1 MAATDHTLERPLDG
15 LKAQSLLRRPIS
27 RKLRAFG
34 TTFLLLLPGVGWLA
48 VFVLV
53 PLGFTVVLSFWKS
66 TIFGTS
72 PDFQFGNYEQIIAT
86 PLYRELLLKTLRI
99 AVATTLISLAV
110 SYPIAYFLSLQ
121 PTGRKVVLALLL
133 FLPFWTSYVVRTFVW
148 LPILGTTGA
157 INQYLLWLGVIDQ
170 PIGWLLYNE
179 GTVYL
184 GLVYVYTLFITL
196 RFSFQSKKLIRA

>member
-1 MAATDHTLERPLDG
+1 MAATDHTLEPPPDG
-15 LKAQSLLRRPIS
+15 LKAKPFLRRPIS

-72 PDFQFGNYEQIIAT
+72 PDFQFGNYEQIIAA
-86 PLYRELLLKTLRI
+86 PLYRELLVKTLRI

-121 PTGRKVVLALLL
+121 PTGRKVVLRSCFSCPSGPATSSARSSGCRSSE
-133 FLPFWTSYVVRTFVW
+133 LPARSTSFCF
-148 LPILGTTGA
+148 G
-157 INQYLLWLGVIDQ
+157 
-170 PIGWLLYNE
+170 
-179 GTVYL
+179 
-184 GLVYVYTLFITL
+184 
-196 RFSFQSKKLIRA
+196 